1 MRAKTKRQCTQFVR
15 TGIYEHSSITLTVIE
30 LLFVQFNQAVDVVC
44 AAVILVVWAVVV
56 REVEREAVVVRG
68 RLVVPRLVVVVA
80 ARVVVVTISGPVY
93 SKGPR

>member
-1 MRAKTKRQCTQFVR
+1 
-15 TGIYEHSSITLTVIE
+15 
-30 LLFVQFNQAVDVVC
+30 
-44 AAVILVVWAVVV
+44 VVWAVVV